1 MLQKLIVKIL
11 SEVYF
16 KNQIKITRK
25 RRKLLFSTSRQD
37 FVTFEMKHHQALYI
51 YNLSTLNCILYSNL
65 NTIYLYLLSDLFTF
79 NISKKRVLKWQLF
92 SQNIE
97 EEGSSFFI

>member
-1 MLQKLIVKIL
+1 
-11 SEVYF
+11 
-16 KNQIKITRK
+16 
-25 RRKLLFSTSRQD
+25 
-37 FVTFEMKHHQALYI
+37 MKHHQALYI

>member
-1 MLQKLIVKIL
+1 MLQKLIVK
-11 SEVYF
+11 ETAFFYVA
-16 KNQIKITRK
+16 
-25 RRKLLFSTSRQD
+25 SR
-37 FVTFEMKHHQALYI
+37 FCHFEMKHHQALYI
-51 YNLSTLNCILYSNL
+51 HNLSTLNCILYSNL

>member
-1 MLQKLIVKIL
+1 MLIVFSSTIQLYL
-11 SEVYF
+11 SCSF
-16 KNQIKITRK
+16 
-25 RRKLLFSTSRQD
+25 
-37 FVTFEMKHHQALYI
+37 
-51 YNLSTLNCILYSNL
+51 NL
-65 NTIYLYLLSDLFTF
+65 NTIYLYLPSDLFTF

>member
-25 RRKLLFSTSRQD
+25 LLFSTSR
-37 FVTFEMKHHQALYI
+37 FCHFEMKHHQALYI